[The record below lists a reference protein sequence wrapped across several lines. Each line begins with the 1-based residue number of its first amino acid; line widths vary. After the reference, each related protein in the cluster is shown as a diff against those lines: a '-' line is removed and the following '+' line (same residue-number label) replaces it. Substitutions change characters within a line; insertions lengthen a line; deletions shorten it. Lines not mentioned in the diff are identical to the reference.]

1 MITILKGGTS
11 AERQVSL
18 WTAQSVAEALT
29 NLALPFAEVDAADTD
44 WLQQVISQKPEVV
57 IIALHGPFGED
68 GQVQKLLE
76 DQGIPYTGSSST
88 TSRLTIDK
96 AKTKAVLSEKTSI
109 ATPKSAVFQKG
120 QEVIWDDTYPVVV
133 KPNGDGSSFGVT
145 IVKNPTELQ
154 QAVEEAFT
162 YGDAILV
169 EQWVAGRE
177 FTCGVIDVGQGL
189 QVLPIVEIVP
199 KDTFFSFAAKYTA
212 SRCDE
217 ICPANLDGATTKQ
230 IQDLSV
236 QAFTQLGCR
245 HYARVDWILG
255 EDGVPYFLEINTL
268 PGMTTT
274 SLIPKEL
281 AAAGIGYPDFLE
293 NLITAAQQ

>member
-11 AERQVSL
+11 AEREVSL

-29 NLALPFAEVDAADTD
+29 QLGKPFTEVDAADAD
-44 WLQQVISQKPEVV
+44 WLQQVISQKPETVV
-57 IIALHGPFGED
+57 IALHGPFGED

-96 AKTKAVLSEKTSI
+96 ARTKTVLSEKTSI
-109 ATPKSAVFQKG
+109 ATPQSALFKKG
-120 QEVIWDDTYPVVV
+120 EQVTWDDAYPVVV

-145 IVKNPTELQ
+145 IVQTPAELQ
-154 QAVEEAFT
+154 QAVADAFK
-162 YGDAILV
+162 YGEAILV

-199 KDTFFSFAAKYTA
+199 KDSFFSFEAKYTA
-212 SRCDE
+212 SKCDE
-217 ICPANLDGATTKQ
+217 ICPANLDGATMKQ
-230 IQDLSV
+230 IQDLSL

-268 PGMTTT
+268 PGMTKT

-281 AAAGIGYPDFLE
+281 AAAGISYPAFLAA
-293 NLITAAQQ
+293 LIAMAQK